1 MSEWEIE
8 EWPIGRVIEI
18 KTIENSE
25 CVAILPLGGDLSDEE
40 VRANAQIIVA
50 TSALKA
56 ENERLKEERAALL
69 EACEALVAEAGDVF
83 AESDYGDI
91 YCVLCGEDQLTNER
105 VHDPDCPIEKAR
117 RAIAMVKRGEEA
129 EDEQPDNF
137 G

>member
-1 MSEWEIE
+1 MDLQERTNAMDRPGDCVHGVPMRAHCTTCVWETDGLDE
-8 EWPIGRVIEI
+8 RLMP
-18 KTIENSE
+18 
-25 CVAILPLGGDLSDEE
+25 DL
-40 VRANAQIIVA
+40 Q
-50 TSALKA
+50 A
-56 ENERLKEERAALL
+56 ENQQLRRERAALL

-129 EDEQPDNF
+129 
-137 G
+137 